1 MNTPDNQSTHVPRA
15 AFRVA
20 VADAGRLERE
30 LIRVKDELEDT
41 KAELQ
46 RTKDAIVRVWGELD
60 EVQDRVDAATEATR
74 NGSLDA
80 VVDALKEDH
89 WPIVHLDK
97 FLQRVRELRWSEWK
111 EWDKEWKEWDEA

>member
-15 AFRVA
+15 VFRVA

-41 KAELQ
+41 KDELQ

-60 EVQDRVDAATEATR
+60 EVQDRVDAATEAAR

-80 VVDALKEDH
+80 VVEALKENH
-89 WPIVHLDK
+89 WPVVHSAKLLK
-97 FLQRVRELRWSEWK
+97 RMRELGWSE
-111 EWDKEWKEWDEA
+111 E

>member
-80 VVDALKEDH
+80 VVEALRENH
-89 WPIVHLDK
+89 WPVVHLVK
-97 FLQRVRELRWSEWK
+97 LLNRMRELGWSEDLGWS
-111 EWDKEWKEWDEA
+111 EE

>member
-15 AFRVA
+15 AFRTA

-30 LIRVKDELEDT
+30 LIRAKDELEDT
-41 KAELQ
+41 KDELR

-60 EVQDRVDAATEATR
+60 EVQDRIDAAAEAAH

-80 VVDALKEDH
+80 VVEALKEDH
-89 WPIVHLDK
+89 WPIVHFARLR
-97 FLQRVRELRWSEWK
+97 QRVRELRWSEWK
-111 EWDKEWKEWDEA
+111 EWDKE